1 MSLFVGEYGGV
12 MDGVGFLSAGFASG
26 GPVLRA
32 RGLVGLSSRGL
43 KVRLAV
49 STRDF
54 ELEDVRSGSGKRK
67 VVGEADAGPEGEV
80 VLASEQAVEDE
91 KLDAEAVFNYMWPR
105 ATMILVAALWG
116 TNFAVVKMLDESV
129 RVAASA
135 FARFGL
141 AALALSPWM
150 IGASREVLFRGFDI
164 GKYVFM
170 GYYLQTMALKYST
183 ANKIAFLCSLT
194 VVFVPLLGTMFPS
207 KEHGVEKNPVPMI
220 SILLAISGV
229 ALLELSS
236 AATPSVGDI
245 LGFLSTIAFAYKFI
259 CNERALSKYPDSA
272 MALSAAQLATVGGLS
287 AVWYAIDSLML
298 YGTLDFS
305 GIQVAVSD
313 SLVFG
318 SLLYTGLITTGL
330 TLVLENLSLKRLSAA
345 ELSLLVSSEPFFAA
359 AFSAFFLDE
368 TLTSQGVL
376 GGFLIFTA
384 CLSSSL
390 STELSTRAGEVVDKF
405 FGWMPGMKRKLKGD

>member
-1 MSLFVGEYGGV
+1 MSVGEYGGFA
-12 MDGVGFLSAGFASG
+12 DGVGFLTPGFAFRG
-26 GPVLRA
+26 RVLRGRQLIA
-32 RGLVGLSSRGL
+32 FVPRGP
-43 KVRLAV
+43 KVRLHV
-49 STRDF
+49 SIRDL
-54 ELEDVRSGSGKRK
+54 ELENVGSGGGESK
-67 VVGEADAGPEGEV
+67 VAGEAAAGLEAEVFPSPEQ
-80 VLASEQAVEDE
+80 SVEDE
-91 KLDAEAVFNYMWPR
+91 KLDPEAVFNYIWPR

-116 TNFAVVKMLDESV
+116 TNFAIVKMLDESV

-150 IGASREVLFRGFDI
+150 IGAPKEVLLRGFDI
-164 GKYVFM
+164 GKYVFL
-170 GYYLQTMALKYST
+170 GYYFQTVALKYST

-194 VVFVPLLGTMFPS
+194 VVFVPLLSTMFPS
-207 KEHGVEKNPVPMI
+207 KEHGGDEKNQVPMV

-236 AATPSVGDI
+236 AVTPSVGDI
-245 LGFLSTIAFAYKFI
+245 LGFLSTIAFAYKFV
-259 CNERALSKYPDSA
+259 CNERALSKYPGSA

-287 AVWYAIDSLML
+287 AVWYVVDSLML

-305 GIQVAVSD
+305 GVQVAASD

-318 SLLYTGLITTGL
+318 SLLYTGLVTTGL

-359 AFSAFFLDE
+359 AFSAFFLNE

-384 CLSSSL
+384 CLSSSF
-390 STELSTRAGEVVDKF
+390 STELRKRGTEIVDRFTR
-405 FGWMPGMKRKLKGD
+405 WMPGMKAKPKRE